1 MTKISERGGGVPV
14 FSGWNFLS
22 DAIMEL
28 QNTVVPE
35 SQINNIAYG
44 HIMKYAMIDN
54 TIVEHNTTNNDF
66 NTLTKSGV
74 YRFNSSDSY
83 LNAPPLSWGQVLV
96 LHSSG
101 DTIAQIAFDFSSN
114 TGIFYVREGNS
125 SDVGG
130 SGAWHSWAKYEGTTV
145 S

>member
-1 MTKISERGGGVPV
+1 
-14 FSGWNFLS
+14 
-22 DAIMEL
+22 
-28 QNTVVPE
+28 
-35 SQINNIAYG
+35 
-44 HIMKYAMIDN
+44 MKYAMIDN

-101 DTIAQIAFDFSSN
+101 DTIAQIAFDYASN
-114 TGIFYVREGNS
+114 TGKFYVREGNS